1 MRIAGQRAGV
11 VILTALVG
19 VISSVLP
26 VYAVESA
33 GYEDQLLLEAPLF
46 TGEEGGISVEI
57 RADGDVFPDGTQ
69 MEMRALSNEETA
81 GIAAASQEL
90 SGSSHGVGDCFGFD
104 ITFTGPDG
112 LEVEPSR
119 QVLVGVSS
127 EWIEDYEDMVL
138 AYQDEE
144 QTVGYLELL
153 DTDMR
158 GLYFYADTFTSFAA
172 YRERT
177 EEAAESNSDLE
188 TESEESSDEDT
199 EQAESGNDMPISEE
213 GDTLTIIE
221 EGEPVETGTED
232 TSETMPEGETV
243 PEEGTEPV
251 PSSEGG
257 DETAIGADPEQTS
270 ENDSEDKP
278 EDEADGEENKEP
290 ADENEASDP
299 AETESEKADEQDTE
313 KEVTEKDKISGKTG
327 TSGKAGSEKP
337 ATSKTQ
343 NRVPSGSVQEGTN
356 SRAAISVSKKANV
369 SKISNAKPGDMIQYT
384 FIITNTGSDTLHD
397 VVLKDTM
404 KGLSKITYHWEDS
417 TDPSTGSG
425 ILSPG
430 ERVTAEASYMITDED
445 IKAGKVVNTASAIAW
460 TPDGQAV
467 SSGKPEASTEISD
480 EKIRPKTGD
489 SAEMLLRV
497 FTALF
502 AVGGAAGIAC
512 YENRSRK
519 NCK

>member
-1 MRIAGQRAGV
+1 M
-11 VILTALVG
+11 
-19 VISSVLP
+19 
-26 VYAVESA
+26 
-33 GYEDQLLLEAPLF
+33 
-46 TGEEGGISVEI
+46 
-57 RADGDVFPDGTQ
+57 
-69 MEMRALSNEETA
+69 
-81 GIAAASQEL
+81 
-90 SGSSHGVGDCFGFD
+90 
-104 ITFTGPDG
+104 
-112 LEVEPSR
+112 
-119 QVLVGVSS
+119 
-127 EWIEDYEDMVL
+127 
-138 AYQDEE
+138 
-144 QTVGYLELL
+144 
-153 DTDMR
+153 
-158 GLYFYADTFTSFAA
+158 
-172 YRERT
+172 
-177 EEAAESNSDLE
+177 
-188 TESEESSDEDT
+188 
-199 EQAESGNDMPISEE
+199 
-213 GDTLTIIE
+213 TIIE

-313 KEVTEKDKISGKTG
+313 KEVTENDKISGKTG

-369 SKISNAKPGDMIQYT
+369 SKISNAKPGDMIKYT
-384 FIITNTGSDTLHD
+384 FIITNTGSDILHD